1 MDTGTLIQIVGMLDL
16 RIHHNAKLL
25 KKIESID
32 GFQHMR
38 IEATA
43 NFVGM
48 IHALTEFRDYLQE
61 GIESELNAMEAAQG
75 E

>member
-1 MDTGTLIQIVGMLDL
+1 MDTGTLIQIVAMLDV

-25 KKIESID
+25 KKIETIE

-48 IHALTEFRDYLQE
+48 IHPLTEFRDHLQA
-61 GIESELNAMEAAQG
+61 GIEADLNAMEMAQG

>member
-1 MDTGTLIQIVGMLDL
+1 MDTGTLIQIVAMLDV

-25 KKIESID
+25 KKIETIE

-48 IHALTEFRDYLQE
+48 IHALTEFRDTLQAQVE
-61 GIESELNAMEAAQG
+61 ADISAMEMAQG

>member
-38 IEATA
+38 VEATA

-48 IHALTEFRDYLQE
+48 IHALTEIRDTLQAQVE
-61 GIESELNAMEAAQG
+61 ADISAMEMAQG

>member
-1 MDTGTLIQIVGMLDL
+1 MDTGTLIQVVAMLDA
-16 RIHHNAKLL
+16 RIHNNGKLL

-38 IEATA
+38 VEATA

-48 IHALTEFRDYLQE
+48 IHALTEFRDHLQE
-61 GIESELNAMEAAQG
+61 GIEAELNAMEAAQG